1 MKSSMFST
9 ANRRS
14 FVSKIA
20 ILGLSAIVLAACN
33 TVGSNRVSA
42 GPIYSAINVDVEP
55 VRAKNIGAYADKI
68 GAYVKQGLA
77 KSYAGAVDSKNKS
90 LPTLTVEIHSIYF
103 GVFASESPMGMGL
116 GMNQP
121 IMPHFRSA
129 SDTLDGYAVIRK
141 GGKEISRT
149 NIYVTNERRDRNP
162 ISSMDDEERL
172 IELTQRYAYELRRE
186 LGD

>member
-1 MKSSMFST
+1 
-9 ANRRS
+9 
-14 FVSKIA
+14 
-20 ILGLSAIVLAACN
+20 
-33 TVGSNRVSA
+33 
-42 GPIYSAINVDVEP
+42 
-55 VRAKNIGAYADKI
+55 
-68 GAYVKQGLA
+68 
-77 KSYAGAVDSKNKS
+77 
-90 LPTLTVEIHSIYF
+90 
-103 GVFASESPMGMGL
+103 MGMGL

>member
-1 MKSSMFST
+1 MKSLMFST
-9 ANRRS
+9 DNRGN
-14 FVSKIA
+14 FLSKIA
-20 ILGLSAIVLAACN
+20 ILSLCTLFIAACN
-33 TVGSNRVSA
+33 TVATNRVSS

-55 VRAKNIGAYADKI
+55 VRAKNIGEYADKI

-77 KSYAGAVDSKNKS
+77 KTYIGAIDTKNKS

-103 GVFASESPMGMGL
+103 GVAASDFSM

-121 IMPHFRSA
+121 IMPHFS
-129 SDTLDGYAVIRK
+129 SSNDTLDGYLVIRK

-149 NIYVTNERRDRNP
+149 NLYVTNERRGHNP
-162 ISSMDDEERL
+162 ISSIDDEERL
-172 IELTQRYAYELRRE
+172 AELTQRYANEVRRE